1 MVTEEL
7 TAPHKTHEI
16 IMVNLDA
23 NLNLIMEDI
32 SSQEK
37 EYLYPLSKI
46 PQFSFQKSEKW
57 IKNKDMA
64 QWA

>member
-7 TAPHKTHEI
+7 TDPRKTHEI

-37 EYLYPLSKI
+37 EYLYSLSKI